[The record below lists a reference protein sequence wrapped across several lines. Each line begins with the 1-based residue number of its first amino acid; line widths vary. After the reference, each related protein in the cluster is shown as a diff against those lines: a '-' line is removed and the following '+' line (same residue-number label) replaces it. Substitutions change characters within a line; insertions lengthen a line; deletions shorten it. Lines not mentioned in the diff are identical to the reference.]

1 MSDSGDKSKKDKQKN
16 EHIVHFY
23 PGEVIFRE
31 GQSDDSIYVI
41 KSGEVE
47 ISISRDGKSIVLQ
60 KLKAGECFGEM
71 AALMHQERSANA
83 TASSYTEVYHFTQ
96 AKLNQIM
103 EQVPPVIR
111 QLLMAQ
117 LKRLVQ
123 ANNRAAMS
131 ATPAHPLLVAAE
143 IIELHAQG
151 KNLEKDGKTY
161 LIKHDGIA
169 TTIARVMGL
178 SEFGVENILQKM
190 SQLGFLKL
198 VGKKSERKIE
208 LTSLQLIEKA
218 KTMAKDIDYDISGQC
233 PSESELMDMETLMGY
248 THGSRKTILTRL
260 SSGDFPDKSFVFRRS
275 EIITLLNKHGKDY
288 FTKRIVKNMDEWC
301 EIEDLEFCDTP
312 TFEKAVGRLE
322 PYQLGVLMQG
332 VPHGEIYKRIE
343 HCLSERRREVIKSF
357 ADDLGTLTNS
367 DIALVTDELF
377 EKIRAIKAS

>member
-16 EHIVHFY
+16 EHIVHYY

-71 AALMHQERSANA
+71 AALLQQERSANA

-96 AKLNQIM
+96 AKLQQIM

-131 ATPAHPLLVAAE
+131 GAAAHPLVVAAE

-151 KNLEKDGKTY
+151 KNVEKDEKTY

-178 SEFGVENILQKM
+178 SEFGVENLLQKM

-198 VGKKSERKIE
+198 VGKKGERKIE
-208 LTSLQLIEKA
+208 LTSRQLIEKA
-218 KTMAKDIDYDISGQC
+218 KSMAKDIDYDITGQC
-233 PSESELMDMETLMGY
+233 PTESELMDMETLMGY

-275 EIITLLNKHGKDY
+275 EIVELLNKHGKDY
-288 FTKRIVKNMDEWC
+288 FTKRIVKSMDEWC
-301 EIEDLEFCDTP
+301 EVEDLEFCDTP
-312 TFEKAVGRLE
+312 TLEKAIGRLE

-332 VPHGEIYKRIE
+332 IPHGEIYKRVE
-343 HCLSERRREVIKSF
+343 RCLSERRREVIKSF
-357 ADDLGTLTNS
+357 ADDLGTLTNH
-367 DIALVTDELF
+367 DIALVTDELL
-377 EKIRAIKAS
+377 EKIRAIKAG